1 MQQGN
6 AIIMHLPIQL
16 QPIEIVEEHKS
27 RPILYRSMVMT
38 DSVIST
44 PIEQGQIAVHATVR
58 VKFQ

>member
-1 MQQGN
+1 
-6 AIIMHLPIQL
+6 MHLPIQL